1 VLAIAGEEDGAAPGT
16 RFIGETI
23 PGAKLV
29 MLKQAAHIANIEQ
42 SAAFNAAL
50 EAFLTK

>member
-1 VLAIAGEEDGAAPGT
+1 
-16 RFIGETI
+16 
-23 PGAKLV
+23 V

-50 EAFLTK
+50 DTFLTRN